1 MGAPLRLAPIKG
13 QEPLLSSISE
23 GVQPWNGGGAQII
36 FLFLPQP
43 LAAAILWG
51 GGHRGQKYFI
61 QDESMLSTLSFDRKW
76 KTFCSVKND
85 LANFL

>member
-51 GGHRGQKYFI
+51 EGGEVRQSLVVIDSHR
-61 QDESMLSTLSFDRKW
+61 
-76 KTFCSVKND
+76 
-85 LANFL
+85 

>member
-43 LAAAILWG
+43 LAAAILG
-51 GGHRGQKYFI
+51 GGAAIEAKKYFT
-61 QDESMLSTLSFDRKW
+61 QDESMLSTLSFDRNQLWKW
-76 KTFCSVKND
+76 KT
-85 LANFL
+85 LLW

>member
-51 GGHRGQKYFI
+51 AAIEAKIYFT
-61 QDESMLSTLSFDRKW
+61 QDESMLSTLSFDRNQLWKW
-76 KTFCSVKND
+76 KTLLC
-85 LANFL
+85 

>member
-1 MGAPLRLAPIKG
+1 MRCVAFLWPESNTWYNKTVYLRMGAPLRLAPIKG

-51 GGHRGQKYFI
+51 GGHRGQKIFHP
-61 QDESMLSTLSFDRKW
+61 R
-76 KTFCSVKND
+76 
-85 LANFL
+85 